1 MSIKSKRDIRIKG
14 HGSFYLREGWL
25 TKGLRAV
32 INDGYIF
39 YSKEAVDILGVG
51 NNMVS
56 SIKYWLN
63 ALELTESI
71 PGENRKT
78 KLGLT
83 KLGNAIYNYDLH
95 IEERFTLWLLHYKL
109 VANQKLATSWNLMF
123 NKFDV
128 REFTKDD
135 LYNFL
140 NNEYVKLI
148 GEGKFSVKSLNDDCT
163 CILKTYY
170 SNDNK
175 LNPEETLICPLS
187 ELKILSKKK
196 TRYGKELYVREKI
209 SMNKLHPLNVLY
221 VINENCEKGKTTIE
235 RLLEDDNNI
244 SKVFGLDRNE
254 VNEYLDILEKQGYI
268 QINRT
273 AGLNT
278 VYVNFEGNIFEEYYS
293 KK

>member
-32 INDGYIF
+32 RNDGYIF
-39 YSKEAVDILGVG
+39 SNKEAVDILGVG

-63 ALELTESI
+63 ALKLMESVQ
-71 PGENRKT
+71 GENRRT
-78 KLGLT
+78 QLKLT
-83 KLGNAIYNYDLH
+83 NLGESIYNNDLH

-109 VANQKLATSWNLMF
+109 VTNHKLATSWNLVF

-135 LYNFL
+135 LFNFL
-140 NNEYVKLI
+140 NNEYIKLI
-148 GEGKFSVKSLNDDCT
+148 GEGEFSVKSLNDDCT

-170 SNDNK
+170 SNDDK

-196 TRYGKELYVREKI
+196 TRFGKEIYVREKI
-209 SMNKLHPLNVLY
+209 NMNKLHPLNVLY
-221 VINENCEKGKTTIE
+221 VIKENSEKGKTTIE
-235 RLLEDDNNI
+235 RLLEDENNI
-244 SKVFGLDRNE
+244 SKVFNLDRNE

-278 VYVNFEGNIFEEYYS
+278 VYVNFEGDIFKEYYN